1 MGAPKGPPK
10 GPCPSFFHFPCSIIK
25 YLSNEANNKS
35 FLQSIKNLLRKQGEL
50 SKNWLYLVS
59 LYPYLHTKIRNIIKT
74 SLWKA
79 GQGFLAKFDC
89 ISKVEHICQKMT
101 LAFFDIRPTTHLVCT
116 LLFIGDGRYFC
127 RSLLTCYDGD
137 GQTCKM

>member
-1 MGAPKGPPK
+1 M
-10 GPCPSFFHFPCSIIK
+10 K
-25 YLSNEANNKS
+25 YLLNYTNNKS

-59 LYPYLHTKIRNIIKT
+59 LYPYLHTKIRNITKT

-101 LAFFDIRPTTHLVCT
+101 LAFFDIQPSTHLVCT
-116 LLFIGDGRYFC
+116 LLHMGGLGYTIPITAPPPHNPHTHAWYLKCAF
-127 RSLLTCYDGD
+127 
-137 GQTCKM
+137 